1 MEVSSSL
8 AVPLI
13 SFVALVY
20 FLIKLV
26 VQVVMEAFGV
36 APVVGFGVLAFQQRL
51 GVLWAGIFW

>member
-13 SFVALVY
+13 AFVALVY

-26 VQVVMEAFGV
+26 VQAVMEAFGV
-36 APVVGFGVLAFQQRL
+36 APVVGFGVLAFQQLL